1 MNKRIDERDELL
13 LSRLLDG
20 DLTEREE
27 TELKARIEREPDLR
41 TSRDALTRL
50 NDALVARR
58 SDVPKVDWG
67 RFRSRVMDSIEV
79 QASSAK
85 VIRFPRWLRVAAPLA
100 AAAVLALMVV
110 LSRPHG
116 TPENKGGGVKP
127 IDVAQVVPPT
137 VEPGGSILV
146 KFDRPSSPTTPRPT
160 VVAQAGTVARSS
172 VIQVSYVQSTEL
184 QEATRQIDKA
194 RENEPSWRVYTA
206 HGSASSPISADM
218 LETPPL

>member
-27 TELKARIEREPDLR
+27 AELSARIEREPDLR
-41 TSRDALTRL
+41 ASHDALARL

-58 SDVPKVDWG
+58 KDVPKVDWG

-79 QASSAK
+79 PASSAK
-85 VIRFPRWLRVAAPLA
+85 VIRFPSWLRVAAPLA
-100 AAAVLALMVV
+100 AAAVLALIVLTGLPRGSNPKPDQRTNNVV
-110 LSRPHG
+110 DNGPQK
-116 TPENKGGGVKP
+116 TAQGGVL
-127 IDVAQVVPPT
+127 V
-137 VEPGGSILV
+137 V
-146 KFDRPSSPTTPRPT
+146 KFDRPGNGTAPLP
-160 VVAQAGTVARSS
+160 VV
-172 VIQVSYVQSTEL
+172 QVSDIPVSYAQSAEL

-194 RENEPSWRVYTA
+194 RESQPSWRVYTA
-206 HGSASSPISADM
+206 HGSGPSPILATDM